1 MIRVAIVEDDT
12 PSREALS
19 VLIEGAPGFRCVAAS
34 ASLEHALP
42 ILPDAAP
49 NVILLDLNL
58 PGMHGVDGVK
68 LLRERFP
75 RAHVVILTVHSEQ
88 DRIFDCICN
97 GAAGYLLKGAPPA
110 RLLDSIREACD
121 GGVPMS
127 PAIAR
132 KVIDVFRQ
140 LPPRPAALATLTPQ
154 EIRVLRLLAEGHG
167 YIAIGSQLKI
177 SVNTVRNYIRS
188 IYEKLHVHTKS
199 EAVSKAI
206 RAGLFR

>member
-19 VLIEGAPGFRCVAAS
+19 VLIDGAPDCQCVS
-34 ASLEHALP
+34 ASPSLEQALP
-42 ILPDAAP
+42 MLIDAAP
-49 NVILLDLNL
+49 NVVLLDLNL
-58 PGMHGVDGVK
+58 PGIQGSDGVK
-68 LLRERFP
+68 LLRDRLP
-75 RAHVVILTVHSEQ
+75 QAHVVILTVHSEQ

-97 GAAGYLLKGAPPA
+97 GAAGYLLKGTPPA

-121 GGVPMS
+121 GGAPMS

-132 KVIDVFRQ
+132 KVIDLFRE
-140 LPPRPAALATLTPQ
+140 LPPRPAAFADLSPQ

-167 YIAIGSQLKI
+167 YVAIGGQLRI